1 MRPLLVVYRCSMMN
15 RQLPCTDKDN
25 VCFIVT
31 QQKRII
37 MVLQIFLLE
46 TDTLGLSLL
55 ITVNRSR
62 FLRLNAH
69 GGFVQFRQL
78 RILTIEYIGQLLKSI
93 ARGFNEEE
101 IDNNKLV
108 AFVLVT

>member
-1 MRPLLVVYRCSMMN
+1 MPTFGCLQMLYDDRE
-15 RQLPCTDKDN
+15 LPCTYEYN

-46 TDTLGLSLL
+46 TDTLGLSLV
-55 ITVNRSR
+55 ITINRSR

-78 RILTIEYIGQLLKSI
+78 RILTIEYIGQLFKSI

-101 IDNNKLV
+101 IDNKKLGSIRV
-108 AFVLVT
+108 SNL

>member
-1 MRPLLVVYRCSMMN
+1 
-15 RQLPCTDKDN
+15 
-25 VCFIVT
+25 
-31 QQKRII
+31 

-101 IDNNKLV
+101 IDNDKLV
-108 AFVLVT
+108 AFVLVTYKCKKVVFSYR